1 MKSGRKTMPC
11 VANVVLSLILVSM
24 AGCGG
29 TGQSGGGGQPSS
41 PDFSLSLSST
51 GLSLAGGSSA
61 QVSASVNGTNGF
73 TSVVTL
79 QISGLPAGITYSPA
93 ALQVNPG
100 SSVKITFTAATG
112 LSASQENA
120 ILTGTSGNLS
130 HGAALRLTVTATS
143 PAPVLSQIF
152 PPSTTVG
159 VPQGAIVLTGINFTP
174 SSTVLFD
181 GARANASF
189 ESSTSIQLQL
199 DPSISGVAKSHTVQ
213 VSDPFAGNSNVLTY
227 NVYSPQD
234 GPLLFAGQQTLPFN
248 QNATEQG
255 TLADVNGDGRSDL
268 ISFDTAYGT
277 GAAQMSIR
285 FGQQD
290 GSFSDPVVINVTLT
304 NGIPGEVLA
313 GDLTVGGHIDLILIY
328 SGSYQVL
335 LNDGSANFTPAGS
348 GALPGSNFGRGAVGD
363 FNGDGRL
370 DFVIDTGGLPPL
382 AMLFGNGDGTFET
395 PVQVGSGSQK
405 AARVEAVDL
414 NGDGFTDIVYATYIL
429 NGNDTLEMHTILF
442 HQGGA
447 FTDTLMVGVTGPSW
461 SFVVGDF
468 NNDKIP
474 DLFVVNASGTGQAFL
489 GKGDGTF
496 SAAGRPFVASDGFLV
511 TPPFVAGDFDHDG
524 NVDIATR
531 LTTIGPDVLLFL
543 WGDGQG
549 NFTGQIIA
557 SDNSFYLSTGDVNG
571 DGVPDILASGGF
583 GYMSVTLGR
592 HDRNFP
598 SSKLLLN
605 APVGALSSGNVFNSG
620 YHDILVSGN
629 GDCAT
634 LVGTPGVIYHFQPN
648 GAPVAQGTAPA
659 CTSVLVDLEGDG
671 IADLVG
677 FSQSTIYIWKGD
689 GTGMFQGPVA
699 EIPVT
704 GSQVIQDFVFRDMD
718 GDGHKDIVVAGAIL
732 YGMGNLQ
739 FKTVQLPVTLN
750 QRFLVGDFDGDGI
763 PDIVISGGVLF
774 GQGNRAFTAATG
786 SVPTCWSGYLL
797 SPAIGD
803 MNGDGKDDIV
813 CGAGATGLE
822 IYIGAG
828 RSGFTQYQALTIP
841 GGSIVNTVSLGDFNA
856 DGRLDIAVGTLGG
869 DDVVLLTNNGN
880 GEFQISSYA
889 IGVSPVL
896 SIVGDFNNDGSPDL
910 AFLNYGYDYKQNAVE
925 VLLHK

>member
-1 MKSGRKTMPC
+1 MKRGRKSIQCFVTG
-11 VANVVLSLILVSM
+11 VLSMILVSL

-29 TGQSGGGGQPSS
+29 TGQSSGGEQQSS

-51 GLSLAGGSSA
+51 SLSLTGGSSA
-61 QVSASVNGTNGF
+61 QVNASVNGANGF

-79 QISGLPAGITYSPA
+79 QISGLPTGITYSPA

-100 SSVKITFTAATG
+100 SFVKITFTAATG
-112 LSASQENA
+112 SPASQANM
-120 ILTGTSGNLS
+120 IVTGTSGTLS
-130 HGAALRLTVTATS
+130 HGTTLNLTVTSAL
-143 PAPVLSQIF
+143 VLSQIF
-152 PPSTTVG
+152 PPSTMVG
-159 VPQGAIVLTGINFTP
+159 VPQGIILLTGMNFTP

-189 ESSTSIQLQL
+189 ASSTSIQVQL
-199 DPSISGVAKSHTVQ
+199 DPSISGVARSHTVQ
-213 VSDPFAGNSNVLTY
+213 VSDPSNGNSNVLTY
-227 NVYSPQD
+227 DVYSPQG
-234 GPLLFAGQQTLPFN
+234 GPLPFAGQQSLPFN
-248 QNATEQG
+248 QDATEQG

-268 ISFDTAYGT
+268 ISFDTANGT
-277 GAAQMSIR
+277 NPARMSIR
-285 FGQQD
+285 FGQHD
-290 GSFSDPVVINVTLT
+290 GSFSAPVVNKVALAY
-304 NGIPGEVLA
+304 GIPGLVLA
-313 GDLTVGGHIDLILIY
+313 GDLTVSGHIDLVLIY
-328 SGSYQVL
+328 PGSYQVL

-382 AMLFGNGDGTFET
+382 AVLFGNGDGTFET
-395 PVQVGSGSQK
+395 PVQLGSGSQK
-405 AARVEAVDL
+405 AARVQAVDL
-414 NGDGFTDIVYATYIL
+414 NGDGVTDIVYATYIL
-429 NGNDTLEMHTILF
+429 NGNDTLDMHTLLF
-442 HQGGA
+442 HQGGTS
-447 FTDTLMVGVTGPSW
+447 TDSLTVGVTGPSW
-461 SFVVGDF
+461 SFAVGDF
-468 NNDKIP
+468 NNDRIP
-474 DLFVVNASGTGQAFL
+474 DLFVVNGAGMGQAYL

-496 SAAGRPFVASDGFLV
+496 SAAGAPVFASDGFLI

-524 NVDIATR
+524 NIDIATR

-543 WGDGQG
+543 WGNGQG

-592 HDRNFP
+592 NDRNFP

-605 APVGALSSGNVFNSG
+605 APRGALSSGNVFNDG
-620 YHDILVSGN
+620 YHDILVSGD

-634 LVGTPGVIYHFQPN
+634 LAGAPGIFYHFQPN
-648 GAPVAQGTAPA
+648 GAPVAKGTAPA
-659 CTSVLVDLEGDG
+659 CTSVLVDLDGDG

-677 FSQSTIYIWKGD
+677 LSQNTVYVWKGD
-689 GTGMFQGPVA
+689 GTGTFQGPVT

-704 GSQVIQDFVFRDMD
+704 GTQVIQDFVFRDMD
-718 GDGHKDIVVAGAIL
+718 GDGYKDIVVAGAIL
-732 YGMGNLQ
+732 YGIGNLQ
-739 FKTVQLPVTLN
+739 FKAVQLPAALN

-763 PDIVISGGVLF
+763 LDIVISGGILF

-786 SVPTCWSGYLL
+786 SVPPCWSAYLQN
-797 SPAIGD
+797 PAVGD
-803 MNGDGKDDIV
+803 VNGDGKDDIV
-813 CGAGATGLE
+813 CGTTSATLVE
-822 IYIGAG
+822 IYTGAG
-828 RSGFTQYQALTIP
+828 RSGFTQYQVLAIP
-841 GGSIVNTVSLGDFNA
+841 GGSIVYTVSLGDFNA

-869 DDVVLLTNNGN
+869 DDVVLFMSNGN

-889 IGVSPVL
+889 MGVSPIL
-896 SIVGDFNNDGSPDL
+896 SIVGDFNNDGAPDL